1 MVAAFTVKRTA
12 APVVRAQQRGW
23 CFVDAAAK
31 VPPNRPTK
39 LVRQIVK
46 AAHDLTKHKR
56 PPYWMSVYDVIH
68 AIGGRVSP
76 ETSQAIRLAASQD
89 LLRADGADNPHSIC
103 VTAEGVKLA
112 NRP

>member
-1 MVAAFTVKRTA
+1 MPRPKP
-12 APVVRAQQRGW
+12 AP
-23 CFVDAAAK
+23 K
-31 VPPNRPTK
+31 RPTK

-68 AIGGRVSP
+68 AMGDKVSP
-76 ETSQAIRLAASQD
+76 ETSEAIRLAVSQD
-89 LLRADGADNPHSIC
+89 LLRADSADNPHSIC

-112 NRP
+112 SRP

>member
-1 MVAAFTVKRTA
+1 MPRSK
-12 APVVRAQQRGW
+12 
-23 CFVDAAAK
+23 
-31 VPPNRPTK
+31 PPSKRPTK

-68 AIGGRVSP
+68 AMGGRVSA
-76 ETSQAIRLAASQD
+76 ETSEAIRLAVLQN
-89 LLRADGADNPHSIC
+89 LLRADTAENPRSIC

-112 NRP
+112 SRP